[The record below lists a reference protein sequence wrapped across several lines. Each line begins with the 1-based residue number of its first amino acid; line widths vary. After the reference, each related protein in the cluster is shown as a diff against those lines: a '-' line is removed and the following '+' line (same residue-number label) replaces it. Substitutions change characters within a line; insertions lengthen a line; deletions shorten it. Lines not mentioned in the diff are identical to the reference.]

1 MYKDDDK
8 LDKYPRS
15 FWENAINEWVRDEQA
30 RYSITRNFLDG
41 IPYEKIAEEL
51 DVSRNTIFNK
61 ISKYSEILFSHID

>member
-30 RYSITRNFLDG
+30 RYSIARNFLDG

-51 DVSRNTIFNK
+51 DVSRGTVFNK
-61 ISKYSEILFSHID
+61 ITKYAEILFSHID